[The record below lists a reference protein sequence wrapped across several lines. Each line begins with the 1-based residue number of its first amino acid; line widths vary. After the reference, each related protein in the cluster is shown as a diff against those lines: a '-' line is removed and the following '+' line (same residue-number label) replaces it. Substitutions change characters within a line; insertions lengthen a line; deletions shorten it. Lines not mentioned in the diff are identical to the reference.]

1 MCRHRERRGQA
12 QHSPE
17 ADSSPR
23 GAKYKHWRIR
33 APGRPELF
41 TPFLQLIHKLQ
52 IPQGAP
58 GAPCWLRAGSV
69 LAPAWR
75 TGWKEAPGGA
85 TAAMW
90 RDTVV
95 KWGRTKGR
103 GGSWGQKW
111 GSAREAPGQSR
122 PAQGPRDAGGP
133 QASAGGA
140 SPLPSPPLLPSP
152 AKSPGESA
160 SHTGPGSW
168 GESWGPPKG
177 AETR

>member
-1 MCRHRERRGQA
+1 MCRHRERGEGRHSTA
-12 QHSPE
+12 QKQTVHHGEPNTSTGE
-17 ADSSPR
+17 SRLLAARSSSSRFCSSSTSCKSPR
-23 GAKYKHWRIR
+23 VLR
-33 APGRPELF
+33 EL
-41 TPFLQLIHKLQ
+41 L
-52 IPQGAP
+52 
-58 GAPCWLRAGSV
+58 AGSV

-95 KWGRTKGR
+95 RWGRTKGR

-111 GSAREAPGQSR
+111 GSSREAPGQSR